1 MNLIEFIP
9 PDSRLT
15 NRLKGVIRGP
25 FPLLGTSINWIP
37 IFCANCGKPHG
48 YVPEENMDFVCWLC
62 DGCAEKWGPELGGC
76 LIPDE
81 IFWRKAHFE
90 QLDKYGRILS
100 ASELQSVVD
109 SSCTPLSKLLRDR
122 K

>member
-1 MNLIEFIP
+1 MNLIELIP
-9 PDSRLT
+9 PDSRLA

-25 FPLLGTSINWIP
+25 FPLLGTRINWIP

-62 DGCAEKWGPELGGC
+62 DPCAVKVGHELIGA

-81 IFWRKAHFE
+81 IFWQKARFE
-90 QLDKYGRILS
+90 QLEKYGRLLTQE
-100 ASELQSVVD
+100 ELQPILD
-109 SSCTPLSKLLRDR
+109 SSCTALSKLLRDR